1 MSTKAWLALGGAG
14 AASASAAGGYYAFSS
29 KVVTIGEA
37 LKNKRFIPTDNSN
50 QWTEEFK
57 SDKENI
63 QKSIGDL
70 KDATDSNGGSK
81 LKDWCQKQLKLDAKK
96 NPQSLELVGKYC
108 LIRDLDSQLSR
119 NKKTLLT
126 GDASGWAETYK
137 KRKDKKTDRAA
148 IGLSGQWVENQQEAD
163 LVKIKEWCSDT
174 SKQDFLASD
183 NNDKYTKL
191 LKWCTKEGAQEE

>member
-29 KVVTIGEA
+29 KGVTIGEE
-37 LKNKRFIPTDNSN
+37 LKNKRFISTDNSA

-63 QKSIGDL
+63 QKSIEDL

-108 LIRDLDSQLSR
+108 LIRDLASQLFR
-119 NKKTLLT
+119 NKKTLL
-126 GDASGWAETYK
+126 ASGASEWAATYQ
-137 KRKDKKTDRAA
+137 KRKTKTTDRAA

-163 LVKIKEWCSDT
+163 LVKIKEWCLDT

-183 NNDKYTKL
+183 NDTKYNKL
-191 LKWCTKEGAQEE
+191 IKWCTAAGQ